1 MEGMKGMFDRIYS
14 EIMGPLNSTIAK
26 LRAFSSLPLRLI
38 VGYGF
43 MVHGYAKLMRGPDN
57 FIAILST
64 IGVPAPEIMGWA
76 TILIELLGGIAI
88 IAGAFVRLVSVP
100 MAIVLLV
107 AIFTVHL
114 PNGFSS
120 IKLLAVTPSG
130 AQFGQPGYETDL
142 LYLACLAA
150 LVLGGTGP
158 VSIDAAYA
166 RRQSRSR
173 R

>member
-1 MEGMKGMFDRIYS
+1 MMGMKGMLDRILFGMTGLVDS
-14 EIMGPLNSTIAK
+14 RIAK
-26 LRAFSSLPLRLI
+26 LRMFSPLPLRAI

-43 MVHGYAKLMRGPDN
+43 MVHGYAKLMRGPDS

-88 IAGAFVRLVSVP
+88 IAGAFVRLLSVP

-107 AIFTVHL
+107 AAFTVHL

-120 IKLLAVTPSG
+120 IKLLAMTPSG
-130 AQFGQPGYETDL
+130 AQFGQPAKAEAGIEKENRCSSQQIRTLARSKSPETAGL
-142 LYLACLAA
+142 KLK
-150 LVLGGTGP
+150 VT
-158 VSIDAAYA
+158 
-166 RRQSRSR
+166 
-173 R
+173 